1 MKSKAIKLLALS
13 CAFSTAGWSSASAC
27 SIDPSTTQNYYS
39 IVSNDYTNWEKSE
52 LSVGLVY
59 VRGTKRKDRDVPQ
72 NYYDKKQMK
81 KPFVKMEYELIENI
95 SGDFI
100 IDKYHWM
107 PLMEDPDIDRELK
120 LKNTGR
126 NFAFWDRRDLGAPV
140 VYGYAGAST
149 CGPSPTPTRLPGQY
163 YLQFKKGGKTIGM
176 EIISGPKD
184 SFVEDWRMIFS
195 DATTSKIKRKPEFYF
210 REMAGYQDIELE
222 TCPTKEE
229 LTPLFSSW
237 GKTDDFDLGPLS
249 ALNIFRQYE
258 FHKSQITNLKI
269 ADLYTYQ
276 NRLNEHKWECEAG
289 ARYLVLDK
297 RSQTIHRGY
306 RSFGVDRT
314 PQHRYIEINNG
325 SIDTQD
331 ILSHITILPSSDG
344 STEISVAQVK
354 NWIRDANP
362 N

>member
-1 MKSKAIKLLALS
+1 MKSKSIKLLALS
-13 CAFSTAGWSSASAC
+13 CALSAAGWSSASAC

-59 VRGTKRKDRDVPQ
+59 VRV
-72 NYYDKKQMK
+72 K
-81 KPFVKMEYELIENI
+81 KPFVKMKYELIENI
-95 SGDFI
+95 SGDFV
-100 IDKYHWM
+100 IDKNHWM

-163 YLQFKKGGKTIGM
+163 YLQFKKGGETIGM

-195 DATTSKIKRKPEFYF
+195 DATT
-210 REMAGYQDIELE
+210 
-222 TCPTKEE
+222 
-229 LTPLFSSW
+229 LFSSW

-249 ALNIFRQYE
+249 AQNIFRQYE